1 MTDLLL
7 DTLFDIATFFFRI
20 KEKEVWFTHIN
31 KPFQV
36 WLGKSKAKLIGK
48 LAHDT

>member
-7 DTLFDIATFFFRI
+7 DTLFDKAPFFRI

-31 KPFQV
+31 EPLQV